1 MRTTNDGSSVTFT
14 FTGQSFSILFTANPK
29 YGNVDVY
36 VDGIRAGSFS
46 QKALRTLYQQHWDY
60 PGQLTSGTHELK
72 LVFNGS
78 KKAQASFDG
87 VIVTQT
93 GQ

>member
-1 MRTTNDGSSVTFT
+1 MRTSSKGSSVTFT

-29 YGNVDVY
+29 YGNVVVY
-36 VDGIRAGSFS
+36 VDGILAGSFS
-46 QKALRTLYQQHWDY
+46 QQALRTLYQQHWDY
-60 PGQLTSGTHELK
+60 PSQLTSGTHKLK
-72 LVFNGS
+72 LIFNGPKNS
-78 KKAQASFDG
+78 QASLDG